1 MTSPIILPK
10 RQLPA
15 MSPAQ
20 QDCVDKL
27 REALEQAEQGKVYTC
42 GIIVCFKKGVAAVIG
57 GTDAGSLNL
66 GADMLKRDILK
77 KIEPGIGDERR

>member
-10 RQLPA
+10 RPLPA
-15 MSPAQ
+15 LSFAQ

-27 REALEQAEQGKVYTC
+27 REALDQAEQGKVYTC
-42 GIIVCFKKGVAAVIG
+42 GIIVCFKKGVASVIG

-66 GADMLKRDILK
+66 GADLLK
-77 KIEPGIGDERR
+77 KKILESIEPPEME